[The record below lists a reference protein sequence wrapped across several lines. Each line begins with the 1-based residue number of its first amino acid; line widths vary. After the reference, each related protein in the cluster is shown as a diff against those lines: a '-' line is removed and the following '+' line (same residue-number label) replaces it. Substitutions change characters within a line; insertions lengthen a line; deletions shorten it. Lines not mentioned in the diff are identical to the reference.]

1 MYSKRDH
8 FRVWRIWFLKEI
20 LGNNWIFCCKFNEKL
35 WLYIYLLKGMSKVH
49 YFWRSVAQI
58 TNISSTFLILN
69 PWILYKR
76 WLSRSV
82 FIYNIFIFWE
92 ILKYLS
98 FGCIRVCLSLC
109 TGRSSVDTSSLILD
123 KKSIT
128 CPLVELWFDWDVYK
142 RITYWLS
149 VMDLWSPFH
158 HHIPT
163 SHLHHDINPHHAP
176 TTLPH
181 IDRCSIFPSSCVNT
195 FKMCLVLFITLDKSV
210 MSC

>member
-1 MYSKRDH
+1 MQRNAKNSRIVYHVQWSKRDH

-109 TGRSSVDTSSLILD
+109 TGRSSVDSSSLILD

-128 CPLVELWFDWDVYK
+128 CPFVESHKIAREISLWFDWDVYK

-149 VMDLWSPFH
+149 VLDLWSSFH
-158 HHIPT
+158 HILT
-163 SHLHHDINPHHAP
+163 SHLHHDIMLLPPYHISTDAASFRPH
-176 TTLPH
+176 
-181 IDRCSIFPSSCVNT
+181 V
-195 FKMCLVLFITLDKSV
+195 
-210 MSC
+210 

>member
-1 MYSKRDH
+1 MQRKNSRIEYHVQWSKRDH

-35 WLYIYLLKGMSKVH
+35 WLYIYLLKGMSKVY

-109 TGRSSVDTSSLILD
+109 TGRSSVDSSSLILD

-128 CPLVELWFDWDVYK
+128 CPFVDSTK
-142 RITYWLS
+142 
-149 VMDLWSPFH
+149 
-158 HHIPT
+158 
-163 SHLHHDINPHHAP
+163 
-176 TTLPH
+176 
-181 IDRCSIFPSSCVNT
+181 
-195 FKMCLVLFITLDKSV
+195 
-210 MSC
+210 